1 MELQILEKKEN
12 PLLHRLELKFVV
24 KHEKEKTPSREDVR
38 NIIAANLNADKKR
51 VILQYIHT
59 PFGSN
64 ESKGY
69 AKIYESIEHA
79 MKVEPEYIL
88 IRNKLIEKKEEE

>member
-1 MELQILEKKEN
+1 MELQILEKRNN
-12 PLLHRLELKFVV
+12 PLLHRLELKFVI

-38 NIIAANLNADKKR
+38 NLIAANMNADKR
-51 VILQYIHT
+51 YVILQYIHT

-69 AKIYESIEHA
+69 AKIYESVEHA

-88 IRNKLIEKKEEE
+88 IRNRLIKKKEEA